1 MLITIGIGTVVT
13 VGLLLSKCYSS
24 GSAIHMY
31 KDMIEP
37 QLREKIK
44 REDITDLLTE
54 KDWKDLDRI
63 WSLKLEEVYD
73 LRVRLDEYVTL
84 KKAER

>member
-1 MLITIGIGTVVT
+1 MLLTIGIGTLAT
-13 VGLLLSKCYSS
+13 VGLLISKCYSS

-54 KDWKDLDRI
+54 KDWKDLDGI
-63 WSLKLEEVYD
+63 LHLKLEEIYD
-73 LRVRLDEYVTL
+73 LRVRISEYVKL
-84 KKAER
+84 KKVEE